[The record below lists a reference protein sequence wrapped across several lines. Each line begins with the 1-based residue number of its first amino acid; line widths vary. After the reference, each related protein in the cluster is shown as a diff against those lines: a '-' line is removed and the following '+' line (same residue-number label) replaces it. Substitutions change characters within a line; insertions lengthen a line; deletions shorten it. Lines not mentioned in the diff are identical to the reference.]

1 MDNLL
6 KYFINE
12 PEREF
17 HVRELA
23 KIIKKSPTTISKYLT
38 QMKKENLLLSRRELG
53 HLLFK
58 ANNESQEFK
67 SKKLFHNIDLIRKSG
82 LIDYLESELNYPKAI
97 VLFGSFAKAEN
108 ILSSDID
115 LMIVTSS
122 KKELNLTKFENKIGH
137 SIQLFM
143 INPSKMEQ
151 MKKSNPE
158 LLNNFI
164 NGIILSGY
172 LEVFQ

>member
-1 MDNLL
+1 MDKIL

-38 QMKKENLLLSRRELG
+38 QMEKENLLLSRREFG
-53 HLLFK
+53 HLLFR
-58 ANNESQEFK
+58 ANNESQDFK
-67 SKKLFHNIDLIRKSG
+67 DKKLFYNINLIRRSG
-82 LIDYLESELNYPKAI
+82 LINHLESELNYPKAI

-108 ILSSDID
+108 IPSSDID

-122 KKELNLTKFENKIGH
+122 KKELNLIKFENKIGH
-137 SIQLFM
+137 SIQLFLV
-143 INPSKMEQ
+143 NPSKIEQ
-151 MKKSNPE
+151 MKKSNPQ

-164 NGIILSGY
+164 NGFILSGY
-172 LEVFQ
+172 LEVFK